1 MGVAKIRERAKEERK
16 PGESISM
23 FQRYPA
29 PPVLIFTLIT
39 CKAGLQGTLKISK
52 TSGAQVRWFR
62 IQKQVMM
69 VMVRM
74 VRLDDNF
81 ADGGE

>member
-1 MGVAKIRERAKEERK
+1 
-16 PGESISM
+16 
-23 FQRYPA
+23 
-29 PPVLIFTLIT
+29 
-39 CKAGLQGTLKISK
+39 LKISK
-52 TSGAQVRWFR
+52 TSGVQVRWFR